1 MKYVERQK
9 EKERR
14 FEERSTEKLPGHFN
28 VAHAT
33 FLSHERKSF
42 FFKIQTDELK
52 EQALALSLLIFYF
65 TLFT

>member
-1 MKYVERQK
+1 LKYVERQK

-42 FFKIQTDELK
+42 FFKIQNDELK
-52 EQALALSLLIFYF
+52 EQALAWSLLIFYF
-65 TLFT
+65 TLLT